1 MHPIPPA
8 FAQLFNTESD
18 NVFTYTPT
26 SRHLPHANDT
36 VRMAAVAIVIY
47 KENGL
52 LKTLLTLRAEY
63 NGHHSGQVSFP
74 GGKYDETDTDLVQTA
89 RRECY
94 EEIGIHHE
102 EGIHIGTLEQLFIP
116 VSGFLIEPHL
126 FYYDKL
132 PELYKNEREVA
143 ALLPIDLPE
152 LDNPKIK
159 SYRDIIH
166 EDRIIKNTSVFDI
179 SGHQVWGATAII
191 LEDLRRMTV
200 TLLKSKSGETK

>member
-1 MHPIPPA
+1 MHPIPSA
-8 FAQLFNTESD
+8 FVQLFKTES
-18 NVFTYTPT
+18 NHVFSYAPA
-26 SRHLPHANDT
+26 SRHLPDANET

-52 LKTLLTLRAEY
+52 LKTLLTLRSEY

-74 GGKYDETDTDLVQTA
+74 GGKYDETDADLIETA

-102 EGIHIGTLEQLFIP
+102 EGIHIGALEQLFIP

-126 FYYDKL
+126 FYHNKL

-143 ALLPIDLPE
+143 ALIPFE
-152 LDNPKIK
+152 LSALNNPQIK
-159 SYRDIIH
+159 SYRDIVH
-166 EDRIIKNTSVFDI
+166 EERVIKNTSVFNI

-191 LEDLRRMTV
+191 LEDLRRMTA
-200 TLLKSKSGETK
+200 TLLKSESGETK